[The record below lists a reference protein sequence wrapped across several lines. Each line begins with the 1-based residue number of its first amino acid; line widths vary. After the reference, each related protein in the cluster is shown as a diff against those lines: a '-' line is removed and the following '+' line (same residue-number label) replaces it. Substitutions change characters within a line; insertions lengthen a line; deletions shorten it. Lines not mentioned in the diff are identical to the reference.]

1 MIINRNFVI
10 LLIFMSF
17 LSCKKKDNVLFNIS
31 LQDTYPTSI
40 VEFQDNIFVS
50 LTYSHNEGFVGFA
63 DPDRLSLE
71 IKDSRLDSADY
82 YHLIPVHPPNQS
94 LSVTGEI
101 VIEIDAP
108 FIFGNGMSETLSYSI
123 RIQDSEMQWSNVV
136 VTPSI
141 IVNK

>member
-1 MIINRNFVI
+1 MKKKL
-10 LLIFMSF
+10 LLISMVF
-17 LSCKKKDNVLFNIS
+17 LFFSCKKEDDGVSFAITLE
-31 LQDTYPTSI
+31 DVYPTSI
-40 VEFQDNIFVS
+40 AQFQENIFVT
-50 LTYSHNEGFVGFA
+50 LYYSHNEGFVGFF

-82 YHLIPVHPPNQS
+82 YHLIPVHPPDQS

-101 VIEIDAP
+101 LIEIDSP
-108 FIFGNGMSETLSYSI
+108 FILGNGMSETLSYSI
-123 RIQDSEMQWSNVV
+123 RIQDSKMQWSNVV